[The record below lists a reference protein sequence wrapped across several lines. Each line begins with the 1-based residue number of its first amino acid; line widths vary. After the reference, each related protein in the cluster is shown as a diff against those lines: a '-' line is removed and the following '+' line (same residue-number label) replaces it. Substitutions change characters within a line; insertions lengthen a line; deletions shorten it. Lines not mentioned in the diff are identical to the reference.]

1 MTKNTKHTPAM
12 VDQVRRDLMKRFLGL
27 GAGLALSSTW
37 SANSLAAAAN
47 GQNVA
52 DVKPI
57 KVTDHVYVLYA
68 KGAWPTPE
76 NQGFF
81 ANIYLVKTAQGI
93 VVLDTG
99 TSVQIGEMALRAIKK
114 AFNQPV
120 IAAFNSHY
128 HGDHWLGNHAFVN
141 AYPLLP
147 IYAHPDAIGAIKNAV
162 GDDWLNQMLKATDG
176 AIEGTKVTP
185 PNQGVAHGQTFHYG
199 DVTLKVHSYGA
210 AHSPVDIM
218 IEIVDDKALFVGDII
233 MQQRIGNP
241 SETSFQG
248 YIKTLNIIRSEM
260 SDRLLMPGHGEPG
273 RDQLLR
279 NYEDIMNGIYENAF
293 KAVEDGL
300 SIAEAKELVL
310 KDPRIARQAKV
321 TEGFDEIGKF
331 VNFAYTEAEQAAF

>member
-12 VDQVRRDLMKRFLGL
+12 VDHVRRDLMKRFLGL
-27 GAGLALSSTW
+27 GAGLAISSTW
-37 SANSLAAAAN
+37 STNSFAAASDW
-47 GQNVA
+47 QTVA
-52 DVKPI
+52 DTKPV
-57 KVTDHVYVLYA
+57 KVTDHVYALYA
-68 KGAWPTPE
+68 RGPWPTLE

-81 ANIYLVKTAQGI
+81 ANIYLVKTAKGI

-141 AYPLLP
+141 AYPELP
-147 IYAHPDAIGAIKNAV
+147 IYAHPDAIGAIENAV
-162 GDDWLNQMLKATDG
+162 GADWLNQMIKATNG
-176 AIEGTKVTP
+176 AIEGTKVTA
-185 PNQGVAHGQTFHYG
+185 PNKGVSHGQTFNYG
-199 DVTLKVHSYGA
+199 DVTLKVHSYGP

-218 IEIVDDKALFVGDII
+218 IEVVEDKALFVGDII
-233 MQQRIGNP
+233 MDHRIGNP

-260 SDRLLMPGHGEPG
+260 SDRLLMPGHGKPG
-273 RDQLLR
+273 HDKLLR
-279 NYEDIMNGIYENAF
+279 NYEDIMNGIYENAV

-300 SIAEAKELVL
+300 SIAETKELVL
-310 KDPRIARQAKV
+310 KDPRIERQAKV
-321 TEGFDEIGKF
+321 TEGFEDIGKF